1 MDAVQ
6 GELYMEQSKA
16 IRLSQLVE
24 TIDGHIAQLQTEGLS
39 HTALL
44 LELARLDLQ
53 TRLHDISE
61 QELKELCLAIE
72 QEELPSR
79 ARTRSH
85 ARAPVGDVTTA
96 LKRSGRHNA
105 RHGLRGGSAN
115 GRVLSKDNH
124 HA

>member
-1 MDAVQ
+1 
-6 GELYMEQSKA
+6 MEQSKA
-16 IRLSQLVE
+16 IRLSKLVE
-24 TIDGHIAQLQTEGLS
+24 TIDGQIAQLQTEGLP

-44 LELARLDLQ
+44 LEMARLDLQ

-79 ARTRSH
+79 TRLRSRARV
-85 ARAPVGDVTTA
+85 PVGAAGTS
-96 LKRSGRHNA
+96 LNRSGRHNA
-105 RHGLRGGSAN
+105 RQGLRVAN
-115 GRVLSKDNH
+115 GNSRILSKDNQ

>member
-1 MDAVQ
+1 MDAAQ

-16 IRLSQLVE
+16 IRLSKLVE
-24 TIDGHIAQLQTEGLS
+24 TIDGQIAQLQTEGLP

-44 LELARLDLQ
+44 LEMARLDLQ

-79 ARTRSH
+79 TRLRSH
-85 ARAPVGDVTTA
+85 ARVPVGDAGTS
-96 LKRSGRHNA
+96 LNRSGRHNA
-105 RHGLRGGSAN
+105 RQGLRVAN
-115 GRVLSKDNH
+115 GNSRILSKDNQ